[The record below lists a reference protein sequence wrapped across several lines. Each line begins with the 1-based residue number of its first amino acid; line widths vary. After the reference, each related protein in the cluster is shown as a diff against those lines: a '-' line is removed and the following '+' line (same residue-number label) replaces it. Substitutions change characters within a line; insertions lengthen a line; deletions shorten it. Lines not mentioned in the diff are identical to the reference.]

1 MYNGITGPLPGKITY
16 DLTTLSRPHP
26 ARTPARCQELVKIAL
41 RAYGMEDAQLTFLQY
56 LANVIYRVD
65 LPGGSAQGDEKGPY
79 VPNRFLLR
87 LHAWDNVPYINSEMI
102 WLEALA
108 NEGGLAVQKPI
119 RALNGEFSVQVSSP
133 KIPQGRCATLLGWL
147 DGRKLDRSIRPMH
160 LKSLGRLV
168 AQLHTFS
175 ANWQPPEAFSRPAWD
190 WEAQLGGS
198 MFDVTIEELVAT
210 MPGRFQGPFETISQE
225 AKDAMANLG
234 KGSDAFGLIHA
245 DLYPENVLF
254 KAGQAYPIDF
264 EDCGYGYWIW
274 DIAVALCT
282 WAWKPGWERMRDA
295 FYKGYQEIRTL
306 PSEQWEMLDLF
317 IAIQYATMVIWASV
331 FLKNDPMRADEHIP
345 WRDESG
351 ERLLAY
357 YD

>member
-1 MYNGITGPLPGKITY
+1 MTQLPFR
-16 DLTTLSRPHP
+16 DLTRRQRLYRY
-26 ARTPARCQELVKIAL
+26 RELAKIAL

-79 VPNRFLLR
+79 VPNRCLLW
-87 LHAWDNVPYINSEMI
+87 LHAWDNIPYINAEMI

-108 NEGGLAVQKPI
+108 GEGGLAVQKPM

-133 KIPQGRCATLLGWL
+133 GIPQGRCATLLGWL
-147 DGRKLDRSIRPMH
+147 DGRKLGEKSIRPKH
-160 LKSLGRLV
+160 LKVSGRLV
-168 AQLHTFS
+168 AQLHAFS
-175 ANWQPPEAFSRPAWD
+175 AAWQPPEAFSRPTWD

-198 MFDVTIEELVAT
+198 MFDVSIEELVAT
-210 MPGRFQGPFETISQE
+210 MPGQFLEAFKVTSRE
-225 AKDAMANLG
+225 AKKAMASLG
-234 KGSDAFGLIHA
+234 TGSEVFGLIHA

-264 EDCGYGYWIW
+264 EDVGYGWWMW

-295 FYKGYQEIRTL
+295 FYKGYQAVRTL
-306 PSEQWEMLDLF
+306 PAEQWEMLELF
-317 IAIQYATMVIWASV
+317 VATQYATMLIWASA
-331 FLKNDPMRADEHIP
+331 FLKDDPMRADEHIP